1 MPFVC
6 TLSGDSFTGLV
17 VQRGSSRIVTAR
29 IGLDEETDTIYS
41 LLVGLDPSAG
51 GDHELIFTVIAAYSD
66 GTERAFWSGQETAD
80 ILRGEDRG
88 KVLAAIAGCVENLVR
103 VVQPLRVFMCTH
115 EANLPERALEK
126 YHRIALAIEMCGYTV
141 SRPDSFHGQI
151 IWFMEPRV
159 AASR

>member
-6 TLSGDSFTGLV
+6 SLSGDSFTAVV

-29 IGLDEETDTIYS
+29 IGLDEENDTIYS
-41 LLVGLDPSAG
+41 LLVGLDPTGG
-51 GDHELIFTVIAAYSD
+51 GDHELIFTIVAADPD
-66 GTERAFWSGQETAD
+66 GTERVFWSGKETETFMS
-80 ILRGEDRG
+80 GEDRET
-88 KVLAAIAGCVENLVR
+88 VLLAIICCVENLVR
-103 VVQPLRVFMCTH
+103 VVQPERVFMCTH